1 MGQAA
6 KLKQFRREV
15 RRELARA
22 AADPEIRRRHEQLVS
37 ELRAEC
43 FYYLLDLFCDALK
56 EEGFGPKRLARVL
69 GRVKGHALWGLY
81 MDQGLPLEEACAE
94 RERIRREKRTLRPS
108 ESVI

>member
-1 MGQAA
+1 MGKAA
-6 KLKQFRREV
+6 RLKAFRKEV

-22 AADPEIRRRHEQLVS
+22 AADPDLRRRHEELVS

-43 FYYLLDLFCDALK
+43 FYYLLNLFSDALR

-81 MDQGLPLEEACAE
+81 MEQGLPLEEACEE
-94 RERIRREKRTLRPS
+94 RERIRREGRTFRPA
-108 ESVI
+108 EGII